1 MVEKGDI
8 WYLYIL
14 GGRVHFKRIS
24 IPGRKYRNGPIF
36 VDLIP
41 FLIII
46 PDDELTIKYY
56 KGFIEQHG
64 LFSEGNKDVG
74 PGV

>member
-14 GGRVHFKRIS
+14 GGRIHFKRIS
-24 IPGRKYRNGPIF
+24 IPGRKYRNVPIF

-56 KGFIEQHG
+56 KGFIEKHG